1 MPTAF
6 TFVPS
11 VQLLDFESLCPLI
24 RHVSLIYG
32 FCLLDQWFAIDFLQ
46 NLPHDRPLVFRLEVP
61 AAGRTKRVT
70 AGHSVACRPLALD
83 SLFDRQF
90 FPGPKAALLLPERL
104 QTG

>member
-32 FCLLDQWFAIDFLQ
+32 FCLLDQ
-46 NLPHDRPLVFRLEVP
+46 PE
-61 AAGRTKRVT
+61 
-70 AGHSVACRPLALD
+70 
-83 SLFDRQF
+83 
-90 FPGPKAALLLPERL
+90 FPGCFYYHGSNSAEDLY
-104 QTG
+104 